1 MKEVVFIQWMV
12 KKENRF
18 HYQSSNMSDSKSF
31 LYTMKQVTDGLLFVN
46 FNDFLTLYVNYS
58 RDLTLLNISPSFFIP
73 KKK

>member
-1 MKEVVFIQWMV
+1 MFIQWMV

-46 FNDFLTLYVNYS
+46 VNDFLILYVNYS
-58 RDLTLLNISPSFFIP
+58 KDLTLLNISPSFFIP

>member
-1 MKEVVFIQWMV
+1 MV

-46 FNDFLTLYVNYS
+46 VNDFLILYVNYS
-58 RDLTLLNISPSFFIP
+58 KDLTLLNISPSFFIP